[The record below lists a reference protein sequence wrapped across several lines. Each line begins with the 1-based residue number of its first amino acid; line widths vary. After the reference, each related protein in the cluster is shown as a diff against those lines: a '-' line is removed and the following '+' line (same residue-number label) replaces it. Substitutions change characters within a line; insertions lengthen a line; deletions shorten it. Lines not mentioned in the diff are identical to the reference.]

1 MADPPVLLVIRFCC
15 WRQRPAANMSF
26 TSGDP
31 TQRVDAKRL
40 IELSRAQRCRGQA
53 AARTP
58 RRSPRAIRIDDEDTR
73 IESVL
78 AANGG
83 NTMVR
88 KVIIALAAV
97 AFVGAVAA
105 STTADARMGGMGGG
119 FHGGG
124 FHGGGFHGGGFHAAG
139 IGCGFRGG
147 MVGGGFRGAAFRGGV
162 VGGGF
167 RSATFRHAVVGGGF
181 RSAAFRHGFVGSR
194 SFAFR
199 PGLRRAPIGLRSP
212 GSIGS
217 TTAASSPLPRRRSSP
232 ALASMAPRAGAGS
245 RHRGDGSG
253 FGPVTITATT
263 EMS

>member
-15 WRQRPAANMSF
+15 WRQRPAANTSF

-40 IELSRAQRCRGQA
+40 IELSCAQRCRGQA

-58 RRSPRAIRIDDEDTR
+58 RRSPRAICIDDEDTQ

-124 FHGGGFHGGGFHAAG
+124 FHGGGFHAAG
-139 IGCGFRGG
+139 IGGGFR
-147 MVGGGFRGAAFRGGV
+147 GGGFRGAAFRGGV

-167 RSATFRHAVVGGGF
+167 RSAAFRPAVVGGGF

-199 PGLRRAPIGLRSP
+199 PGF
-212 GSIGS
+212 
-217 TTAASSPLPRRRSSP
+217 
-232 ALASMAPRAGAGS
+232 APRAHRFAFARFNRFHHRRFFAFAAAPFVAGVGLYGASCWSWQPTPWGWQ
-245 RHRGDGSG
+245 RVWACGDDYGYY
-253 FGPVTITATT
+253 
-263 EMS
+263 